1 MAVTAVYFV
10 AAAHNAPGVAELTDR
25 LIRAFDPVPAG
36 NWGLHHRSFRS
47 TPQNTTDKS
56 PPHFQ
61 HVLALGHY
69 PDRAFVHIAGPD
81 QQQDQQQQDHQQQQQ
96 PSTVAIPLQQMEQYS
111 QLLSLKFGAL
121 WMYRMGSQVGVGASY
136 SVGEFTVRLGELR
149 EKGGQNA
156 LRGTV
161 VCIQTAKQESRPDEG
176 EAPSARID
184 ADEELQAGQ
193 ALVRDVWSRFSVP
206 QFKETITSRPAA
218 PEADDQLFDEVR
230 LWCEALR
237 FQK

>member
-10 AAAHNAPGVAELTDR
+10 AAGHNSPGLSELTDR
-25 LIRAFDPVPAG
+25 LIRAYDPLPAG
-36 NWGLHHRSFRS
+36 NWFLHHRFFRS

-61 HVLALGHY
+61 HVLGLGHHS
-69 PDRAFVHIAGPD
+69 DRAFVHIAGPD
-81 QQQDQQQQDHQQQQQ
+81 SQQEDQQQQQQQ
-96 PSTVAIPLQQMEQYS
+96 PSTVAIPRQQMEPYS
-111 QLLSLKFGAL
+111 QLLNLKFGAL
-121 WMYRMGSQVGVGASY
+121 WMYRMGSQVGAGTSY

-149 EKGGQNA
+149 DTGGQNG
-156 LRGTV
+156 LRGTI
-161 VCIQTAKQESRPDEG
+161 VCIQTAKQEPADG
-176 EAPSARID
+176 GDALPAAPN

-206 QFKETITSRPAA
+206 QAKETITSRPPAR
-218 PEADDQLFDEVR
+218 EADDQVFDEVR

>member
-1 MAVTAVYFV
+1 MAVTAVYFI
-10 AAAHNAPGVAELTDR
+10 AAGHNAPSLADLTDR
-25 LIRAFDPVPAG
+25 LIRAYDPVPAG
-36 NWGLHHRSFRS
+36 NWGLHHRVFRS

-61 HVLALGHY
+61 HVLGLGHY

-81 QQQDQQQQDHQQQQQ
+81 QQPESPQES
-96 PSTVAIPLQQMEQYS
+96 STVAIPLQQMEPYS
-111 QLLSLKFGAL
+111 QLLNLKFGAL
-121 WMYRMGSQVGVGASY
+121 WMYRMGSQVTAGASY
-136 SVGEFTVRLGELR
+136 SLGEFTVRLGELR
-149 EKGGQNA
+149 EKGGQMA

-161 VCIQTAKQESRPDEG
+161 VCIQTAKQESDDGDSLPG
-176 EAPSARID
+176 QAD
-184 ADEELQAGQ
+184 ADQELQAGQ

-206 QFKETITSRPAA
+206 QAKETITSRPAA
-218 PEADDQLFDEVR
+218 REPDEQVFDEVR